1 MKKHRSS
8 LRGRLIPGASGRQ
21 FSKCIGKMPGIRR
34 SRAVAAATIALV
46 LCSVFGCS
54 HSPDGQPDGSA
65 VVRRGLRGEPASAD
79 PQRAGDTMSFELLRD
94 IFEGLTSES
103 PGGEIVP
110 GVADNWSVSPD
121 GLRYEFA
128 LRPEAR
134 WSNGDIVTAAD
145 FVAALQRAVDPSTG
159 SPGAELLGLIRGAR
173 AVISGTAAPAT
184 LAVRA
189 EGDHKLSIELVAP
202 APYFPS
208 ILANAVAYPLFRGK
222 PPTSGSA
229 QRGPAVSNGA
239 YRLSEWV
246 PGGKL
251 TLRRNATY
259 WDAPNVAIST
269 VEYVPVP
276 DSNAELARYRAD
288 ELDVTSS
295 VPASQLEAL
304 RTDLPTELQVRPQL
318 AVVYYAFNLDRPP
331 FRDAP
336 GLREALSLAIDRQA
350 LTARV
355 LRAGEV
361 PAYSFVPPGIAGY
374 ADASYAW
381 RSEQREATLGRAREL
396 YRAAGFSPERPL
408 RLRLM
413 HPADDP
419 LRRVAIA
426 VAAMWHEALGVDT
439 TLTELEYRAF
449 LAARNDRDR
458 WDVLSHGWNADY
470 PDPGNFLGIFT
481 RASAQNDSH
490 MVDPEF
496 ERLMATASADP
507 DGARRLEELA
517 VAERRMLAAY
527 PVAPLYFVVTRR
539 LVKPRVEGAILSPMN
554 HNYSKYLSLRK

>member
-1 MKKHRSS
+1 
-8 LRGRLIPGASGRQ
+8 
-21 FSKCIGKMPGIRR
+21 
-34 SRAVAAATIALV
+34 
-46 LCSVFGCS
+46 
-54 HSPDGQPDGSA
+54 
-65 VVRRGLRGEPASAD
+65 
-79 PQRAGDTMSFELLRD
+79 MSFEVLRD
-94 IFEGLTSES
+94 LFEGLTSET

-110 GVADNWSVSPD
+110 GVAENWSISPD
-121 GLRYEFA
+121 GLRYEFV
-128 LRPEAR
+128 LRPEAK

-159 SPGAELLGLIRGAR
+159 SPEAELLQPIRGAQ
-173 AVISGTAAPAT
+173 AIISGNAEPST

-189 EGDHKLSIELVAP
+189 EGDRKVSIELVAP

-208 ILANAVAYPLFRGK
+208 ILANAVAYPLPRGVR
-222 PPTSGSA
+222 PALGPA

-246 PGGKL
+246 PGAKL
-251 TLRRNATY
+251 TLRRSATY
-259 WDAPNVAIST
+259 WDVRNVAVST
-269 VEYVPVP
+269 VEYVPIP

-288 ELDVTSS
+288 EIDLTSS

-304 RTDLPTELQVRPQL
+304 RTDLPNELQVRPQL
-318 AVVYYAFNLDRPP
+318 AVVYYAFNLDRPL

-336 GLREALSLAIDRQA
+336 GLREALSLAIDRKT
-350 LTARV
+350 LTAQV

-374 ADASYAW
+374 ADVGYEW
-381 RSEQREATLGRAREL
+381 RAEQSEARLGRAREL

-426 VAAMWHEALGVDT
+426 IAEMWHEALGVET

-449 LAARNDRDR
+449 LAARNDRER

-481 RASAQNDSH
+481 RASAQNDAH
-490 MVDPEF
+490 LIDPEF
-496 ERLMATASADP
+496 ERLMATASAEP

-517 VAERRMLAAY
+517 VAERRMLEAY